1 MLTTEVASYV
11 TTYSTGSSVHSTIQ
25 SAADNRESQESS
37 KEGGCAPAI
46 TQRDS
51 LHWSVIVQ
59 PFLPP
64 ESHQCYATST
74 PIGNEAA
81 RVRHLKWGSESV
93 APSGGGVQHSHCLTW
108 NVSLSLSYL
117 SSHLLS
123 HSHVPRPR
131 CSISSPSAIASQRVP
146 LSRPDSRWLTVSCSW
161 IAILVLHYLSLHI
174 YKRCAMI
181 FST

>member
-11 TTYSTGSSVHSTIQ
+11 TTYSTESSVHSMIQ
-25 SAADNRESQESS
+25 STADSVTAESQESS
-37 KEGGCAPAI
+37 KEGDCAPAI

-81 RVRHLKWGSESV
+81 RVRHLK
-93 APSGGGVQHSHCLTW
+93 
-108 NVSLSLSYL
+108 
-117 SSHLLS
+117 
-123 HSHVPRPR
+123 
-131 CSISSPSAIASQRVP
+131 
-146 LSRPDSRWLTVSCSW
+146 
-161 IAILVLHYLSLHI
+161 
-174 YKRCAMI
+174 
-181 FST
+181 